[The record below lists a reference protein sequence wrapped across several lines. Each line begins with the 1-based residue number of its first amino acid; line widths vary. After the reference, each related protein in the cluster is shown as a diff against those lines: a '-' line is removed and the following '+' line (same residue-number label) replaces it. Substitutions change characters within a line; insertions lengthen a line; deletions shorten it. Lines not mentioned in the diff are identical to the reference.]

1 MTTSDSGFNIL
12 SNLETVVSNAD
23 QGIVISKL
31 LKHATIIQK
40 IFENGALPEKFNF
53 CFRSFFASI
62 NEIFILAGRL
72 GNRKERNICEKKI
85 W

>member
-12 SNLETVVSNAD
+12 SNLETVVSNTD

-40 IFENGALPEKFNF
+40 IFETNS
-53 CFRSFFASI
+53 SFHLEWSTT
-62 NEIFILAGRL
+62 G
-72 GNRKERNICEKKI
+72 KV
-85 W
+85 

>member
-40 IFENGALPEKFNF
+40 IFETNS
-53 CFRSFFASI
+53 SFHLEWSTT
-62 NEIFILAGRL
+62 G
-72 GNRKERNICEKKI
+72 KV
-85 W
+85 

>member
-12 SNLETVVSNAD
+12 CNLETVVSNAD

-40 IFENGALPEKFNF
+40 IFETNS
-53 CFRSFFASI
+53 SFHLEWSTT
-62 NEIFILAGRL
+62 G
-72 GNRKERNICEKKI
+72 KV
-85 W
+85 